1 MENKTITYDDV
12 KEWERIVNDP
22 ERVEAINEFHCKR
35 KARKQRKILNDGVVY
50 ASIAIAFAVIGSLGW
65 LTAWIA
71 NPVAAVC
78 ALYSAFCFGR
88 YFENVKCRGWY

>member
-1 MENKTITYDDV
+1 MENKIYNDDV
-12 KEWERIVNDP
+12 ERIVNDP
-22 ERVEAINEFHCKR
+22 ERVEAINAFHHKR
-35 KARKQRKILNDGVVY
+35 QARKQRKILSDGVVY

-71 NPVAAVC
+71 NPVAAAC

-88 YFENVKCRGWY
+88 YFENGKRWGWH